1 MFDIYSKEG
10 IIDVAE
16 IWAGDDVDAVYLGNE
31 LIWPDKGSM
40 DGGYV
45 LQLPTWENNRAERA
59 AMEHVRLAYLNFN
72 ELNVKVI
79 QLWIE
84 DSNNQ
89 TFWYINSPFEQSTI
103 GQNLILQG
111 NLLAIPADVRARFDA
126 HVGSETYLRLNT
138 LVNYCDFGSF
148 RGAPSKELRVQTSV
162 EDGGYSF
169 AETMAGPALETM
181 AFVGTLTLKDVSTA
195 LPGHNVTIVL
205 EVKNIPS
212 GGICK
217 RFEFGV
223 LVTTDNI
230 GKTLTWEV
238 DEDLSVRVD
247 NEVIGEASVLEY
259 EEGEFFTDNK
269 DYATTFKLEVSA
281 SSCDVEATAIAG
293 FKVDKSF
300 LTNIIGKF

>member
-1 MFDIYSKEG
+1 MLDIYSKDEKLEL
-10 IIDVAE
+10 AE
-16 IWAGDDVDAVYLGNE
+16 VWAGGDIDAIYLGNT
-31 LIWPDKGSM
+31 LVWPDKSAM
-40 DGGYV
+40 DGGYI
-45 LQLPTWENNRAERA
+45 LQLPTWEENREARA
-59 AMEHVRLAYLNFN
+59 AMEHVRLAYLNFK
-72 ELNVKVI
+72 ELNVKSI

-89 TFWYINSPFEQSTI
+89 TFWYINSPFEQSSI
-103 GQNLILQG
+103 GQNLLLQG

-126 HVGSETYLRLNT
+126 HVGSETSLRLKT
-138 LVNYCDFGSF
+138 LVNYYNFGRF

-238 DEDLSVRVD
+238 DEDLTVRVD
-247 NEVIGEASVLEY
+247 NKVIGEASVLEY
-259 EEGEFFTDNK
+259 EEGEFFTDSN

-281 SSCDVEATAIAG
+281 SSCDVETTAIAG